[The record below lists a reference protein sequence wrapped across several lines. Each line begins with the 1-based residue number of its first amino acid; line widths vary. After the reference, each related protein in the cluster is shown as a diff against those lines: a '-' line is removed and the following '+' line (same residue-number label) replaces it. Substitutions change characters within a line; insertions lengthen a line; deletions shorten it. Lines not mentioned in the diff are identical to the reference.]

1 MISNGKDYSAGA
13 VKHAFWFM
21 EFKKVVSLRLEG
33 RSWEEVKELNDTENL
48 FGAPTP
54 ARAKQI
60 WNTVSA
66 RVKALDDSF
75 YQVFEQ
81 CDLAS
86 QKLFALVALMAND
99 RLFAEFVF
107 EVIREKMIIGI
118 NEYSPSDVRLF
129 YKNKQEQSEKAAK
142 WTDQTL
148 ERLGQNYR
156 NFLFEAGVSDNGKT
170 VRKILKPLLDP
181 EMERWLQEQQ
191 MEYYLKALKGER

>member
-1 MISNGKDYSAGA
+1 MNSANYSASA

-21 EFKKVVSLRLEG
+21 EFRKVVSLRSEG
-33 RSWEEVKELNDTENL
+33 KTWEEIKKLNEEENI
-48 FGAPTP
+48 FGAPTQ

-60 WNTVSA
+60 INTVST

-75 YQVFEQ
+75 YPVFMEE
-81 CDLAS
+81 DLAT
-86 QKLFALVALMAND
+86 QKLFALVAIMASD
-99 RLFAEFVF
+99 RLFAEFVY

-129 YKNKQEQSEKAAK
+129 FKNKQEQSEKVAE

-148 ERLGQNYR
+148 ERLGKIYR
-156 NFLFEAGVSDNGKT
+156 NFLMEAGVTDDERET
-170 VRKILKPLLDP
+170 RKILKPLLVP
-181 EMERWLQEQQ
+181 EMERWLEEQH